1 MFIYVR
7 IVVVLMYSID
17 EDRIEQN
24 QGENQLSDW
33 LELSENRCA
42 RTNSH
47 LVAAERIIIHRL
59 MGCRLVRATLTPP
72 QRGRCLIPIR
82 TNKIA

>member
-1 MFIYVR
+1 
-7 IVVVLMYSID
+7 MYSID

-24 QGENQLSDW
+24 QGEIQLSDW

-47 LVAAERIIIHRL
+47 LVAAERIVTRERL
-59 MGCRLVRATLTPP
+59 TTFGLVPRHKE
-72 QRGRCLIPIR
+72 GFY
-82 TNKIA
+82 KE